1 MEVKERK
8 GINGNGKD
16 AGVLNGLLIHNI
28 TQRQKRREA
37 LFQAFSDDEYYTVV
51 LTYIHM
57 YMMHVLRCDGYGMVG
72 VSNRKL
78 IQFIIKPSSISYS
91 PVVRSGRKISLILFF
106 CVVYVLLCCYCWM
119 DRIGMES
126 EESILLL
133 GGNVLGE
140 EEWKRD

>member
-1 MEVKERK
+1 MGMV
-8 GINGNGKD
+8 N
-16 AGVLNGLLIHNI
+16 
-28 TQRQKRREA
+28 
-37 LFQAFSDDEYYTVV
+37 
-51 LTYIHM
+51 
-57 YMMHVLRCDGYGMVG
+57 GMVG

-78 IQFIIKPSSISYS
+78 IRFIIKPSSISYS